1 MEQSYQI
8 WGNVPTAIV
17 TGAASGLGR
26 ATAMRLADEGY
37 AVTAVD
43 LDRSAFDPAVAER
56 ADGRIRLAAC
66 DVADAAEAEVL
77 FAEHLA
83 QLGPVRVL
91 VNCAGIASPG
101 ATLRPDG
108 PLSLDAF
115 RQVLEVNTVGT
126 FNFIRLAARQ
136 MQEAEPAHD
145 GQRGVIVNTSSVA
158 AFDGMVGQ
166 PAYSASKG
174 AVAAMTLPLARELGK
189 YGIRV
194 MAIAPGVFSTPM
206 VNEMETRARDVVTA
220 LRPPFPDRLGDARE
234 FAALVSSIVS
244 NTMLNGEVIR
254 LDGGIRLP
262 PR

>member
-1 MEQSYQI
+1 MEQSYDF
-8 WGNVPTAIV
+8 WGGVASAIV
-17 TGAASGLGR
+17 TGAASGLGYE
-26 ATAMRLADEGY
+26 TANRLADDGY
-37 AVTAVD
+37 TVTAVD
-43 LDRSAFDPAVAER
+43 LEVAALAAAFADRS
-56 ADGRIRLAAC
+56 DGRIRTAAC
-66 DVADAAEAEVL
+66 NVTDAAGAEAL
-77 FAEHLA
+77 FADHVA
-83 QLGPVRVL
+83 KVGPVRVL
-91 VNCAGIASPG
+91 VNCAGIAAPG

-115 RQVLEVNTVGT
+115 RQVLEVNVTGT

-136 MQEAEPAHD
+136 MQEAPGGVD
-145 GQRGVIVNTSSVA
+145 NQRGVIINTSSVA

-174 AVAAMTLPLARELGK
+174 AVAAMTLPLARELGR

-206 VNEMETRARDVVTA
+206 VNGMPERARDVVAA
-220 LRPPFPDRLGDARE
+220 LRPPFPDRLGEGSE
-234 FAALVSSIVS
+234 FAALVSAIVS
-244 NTMLNGEVIR
+244 NRMLNGEVIR

>member
-1 MEQSYQI
+1 MEQSYEF
-8 WGNVPTAIV
+8 WGGVASAIV
-17 TGAASGLGR
+17 TGAASGLGH
-26 ATAMRLADEGY
+26 ATANRLADEGY
-37 AVTAVD
+37 IVTAVD
-43 LDRSAFDPAVAER
+43 LDAARLNTAFDGR
-56 ADGRIRLAAC
+56 TDGRIRTAAC
-66 DVADAAEAEVL
+66 DVADADGAEAL

-83 QLGPVRVL
+83 QVGPVRVL
-91 VNCAGIASPG
+91 VNCAGIAAPG

-115 RQVLEVNTVGT
+115 RQVLEVNVTGT

-136 MQEAEPAHD
+136 MQEAPGGVD
-145 GQRGVIVNTSSVA
+145 GQTGVIINTSSVA

-174 AVAAMTLPLARELGK
+174 AVAAMTLPLARELGR

-206 VNEMETRARDVVTA
+206 VNGMPERSRDIVSA
-220 LRPPFPDRLGDARE
+220 LRPPFPDRMGEGHE
-234 FAALVSSIVS
+234 FAALVSAIVS
-244 NTMLNGEVIR
+244 NRMLNGEVIR